1 MEEFELKSLILKGES
16 STLQFKKKLSDVK
29 PCDDL
34 ARDIVAFLNHR
45 GGKILIGVVDDG
57 SIFGLNQEQVR
68 SANQSISNAAS
79 QHVVPGV
86 TVDTENVLTNNGLV
100 IVLTVE
106 EGIDKPYQT
115 NRGEF
120 YVKTGAD
127 KRHVTHRDELRR
139 LFQVGSHVFAEK
151 QPVRGSELSQIDF
164 GRYRNF
170 YEQTNQSDAPEDEK
184 AILSQMRAL
193 HLVAGDELTLAGCL
207 LFTRNPQ
214 SVLPQFTAKGIWIN
228 GTDISSNSYRDHRE
242 FAGPLSEM
250 YRQAYDFLDAWNLR
264 QQPEGKSYNVSGKS
278 IIPPNVFEEI
288 LTNAFIH
295 RDYFVPDSIKIF
307 IFDDRIE
314 IYSPG
319 TLPNSL
325 TVEEAVLAGITRKR
339 NPIIEQIGLTLMQYK
354 GHGSGLPRVKHIYP
368 KIQFCNDLKRNAF
381 IVIIPL

>member
-1 MEEFELKSLILKGES
+1 M
-16 STLQFKKKLSDVK
+16 Q
-29 PCDDL
+29 
-34 ARDIVAFLNHR
+34 
-45 GGKILIGVVDDG
+45 
-57 SIFGLNQEQVR
+57 
-68 SANQSISNAAS
+68 
-79 QHVVPGV
+79 
-86 TVDTENVLTNNGLV
+86 
-100 IVLTVE
+100 

-151 QPVRGSELSQIDF
+151 QPVLGSNLSQIDF
-164 GRYRNF
+164 SRYRDF
-170 YEQTNQSDAPEDEK
+170 YEQTNQSDAPEDREV
-184 AILSQMRAL
+184 ILSQMRAL
-193 HLVAGDELTLAGCL
+193 HLVSGNDLTLAGCL

-214 SVLPQFTAKGIWIN
+214 SALPQFTAKGIWIK
-228 GTDISSNSYRDHRE
+228 GTDISSTSYLDHRE
-242 FAGPLSEM
+242 FVGPLPEM
-250 YRQAYDFLDAWNLR
+250 YRKAYDFLDAWNLR
-264 QQPEGKSYNVSGKS
+264 QQPKGQSYNASGKP

-325 TVEEAVLAGITRKR
+325 TVEEAVMAGITRKR

-354 GHGSGLPRVKHIYP
+354 GHGSGLPRVKHLYP
-368 KIQFCNDLKRNAF
+368 QIQFNNDLQRNAF
-381 IVIIPL
+381 VVTLPL